1 MELLGFNKIGK
12 IKKVMIKVD
21 KDYIIKIRREIHEY
35 PETGFDLPRT
45 TGIVKRELESFG
57 IEYTEKYCQGSV
69 VGYINP
75 KKQGFTIC
83 IRADMD
89 ALNMQEEVD
98 LPFKSKIDGK
108 MHACGH
114 DAHTAMLLGAAKY
127 LKSIEKDLNC
137 RVKLLFQPCEEG
149 PGSGAIEMV
158 QAGVLEDVDV
168 IIGLHVE
175 DGLHSGILAVCSG
188 SSQASSRNFLVEIF
202 GKTAHIT
209 TPEFGI
215 DALRTAVEAYT
226 NSQKYI
232 AKRRPKDRCAYG
244 FGTLNAGRTQN
255 NFADYASMS
264 GTIRTFDIED
274 DKFVIDS
281 IERAVKEACE
291 KSGAT
296 YKITAPLKCISVY
309 NNPYICTLLEDSF
322 SKVVGKENVKKMHQK
337 MGSEDFSRYVEKK
350 PGALF
355 RLGIKNPEKG
365 MVSETHL
372 SDFLLDEEVL
382 DLGASAFVQFVLDN
396 QNGIDMEKIEKSK
409 N

>member
-1 MELLGFNKIGK
+1 
-12 IKKVMIKVD
+12 MIKID
-21 KDYIIKIRREIHEY
+21 KEYIIKIRREIHAY

-45 TGIVKRELESFG
+45 TALVKRELDSMG
-57 IEYTEKYCQGSV
+57 ISHTDKYCASSV

-75 KKQGFTIC
+75 DKEFTIC

-89 ALNMQEEVD
+89 ALNMVEQTD
-98 LPFKSKIDGK
+98 LPYKSKIEGK

-127 LKSIEKDLNC
+127 LKSIEDKINC

-149 PGSGAIEMV
+149 PESGAIEMV
-158 QAGVLEDVDV
+158 KAGVLDDVDV

-215 DALRTAVEAYT
+215 DAIKTAVDAYV
-226 NSQKYI
+226 NANKYI
-232 AKRRPKDRCAYG
+232 AERKPKDRLKYG
-244 FGTLNAGRTQN
+244 FGTLQAGRTQN
-255 NFADYASMS
+255 NVADYASMK
-264 GTIRTFDIED
+264 GTIRSFNMED
-274 DKFVIDS
+274 DAFVIGS
-281 IERAVKEACE
+281 IEKATKEACE
-291 KSGAT
+291 KTGAT
-296 YKITAPLKCISVY
+296 YKITAPLKCVSVY
-309 NNPYICTLLEDSF
+309 NNPYICTLLESAF
-322 SKVVGKENVKKMHQK
+322 IKVVGKENVGKMHQK

-355 RLGIKNPEKG
+355 RLGIRNPEKG

-396 QNGIDMEKIEKSK
+396 HNGIDMDKVEKSK

>member
-1 MELLGFNKIGK
+1 
-12 IKKVMIKVD
+12 MIKVD
-21 KDYIIKIRREIHEY
+21 KDYIVKIRREIHEY

-45 TGIVKRELESFG
+45 TAIVKRELDNMG
-57 IEYTEKYCQGSV
+57 IEYTEKYCQSSV

-75 KKQGFTIC
+75 EKSNFTIC
-83 IRADMD
+83 LRADMD
-89 ALNMQEEVD
+89 ALNMVEQND
-98 LPFKSKIDGK
+98 LPFKSKIEGK

-127 LKSIEKDLNC
+127 LKSVQNDINC

-158 QAGVLEDVDV
+158 KAGVLDDVDV

-175 DGLHSGILAVCSG
+175 DGLPSGTLAVCHG

-209 TPEFGI
+209 TPEFAV
-215 DALRTAVEAYT
+215 DALNTAVEAYI
-226 NSQKYI
+226 NAKKYI
-232 AKRRPKDRCAYG
+232 AERTPKDRCSYG

-255 NFADYASMS
+255 NYADYATMS
-264 GTIRTFDIED
+264 GTIRTFDMED
-274 DKFVIDS
+274 DNFVINQ
-281 IERAVKEACE
+281 IEKAVKEASE

-309 NNPYICTLLEDSF
+309 NNPYICSLLENSF
-322 SKVVGKENVKKMHQK
+322 EKVVGKENVRKMHQK

-365 MVSETHL
+365 MISETHL
-372 SDFLLDEEVL
+372 SDFLLDEDVL
-382 DLGASAFVQFVLDN
+382 ELGASAFVQFVLDN
-396 QNGIDMEKIEKSK
+396 QNGIDMEKVEQSK